1 MSVYANVLRARYE
14 SLEERRLQVEQEF
27 RDCPWWRFVKGTRI
41 RDARTFLR
49 LSAYDAA
56 VAYVNSITDPDEK
69 LAAVAA
75 MYARMP

>member
-1 MSVYANVLRARYE
+1 MSAYSNVLRGRFE

-27 RDCPWWRFVKGTRI
+27 RDCPWWRPVKRERI

-49 LSAYDAA
+49 LSAYEAG

-69 LAAVAA
+69 LAAIAA
-75 MYARMP
+75 VYARMP